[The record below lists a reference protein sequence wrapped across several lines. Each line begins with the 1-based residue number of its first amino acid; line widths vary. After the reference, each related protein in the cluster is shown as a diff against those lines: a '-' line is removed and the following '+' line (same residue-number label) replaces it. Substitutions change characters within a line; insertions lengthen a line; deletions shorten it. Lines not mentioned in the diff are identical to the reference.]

1 MQILFTELN
10 LYIKPT
16 FLLALNNLKEDIA
29 IVNALVIRSCSLL
42 DFISFQESLKLEFLY
57 ALDPVTGIED
67 VNRLLSIFG
76 RRCAQSSI
84 HQYMMLDLLPDE
96 RLHRQL
102 NRGKLPQMIDEHL
115 LLFRGCLHYLF
126 NVLSMLWRR
135 LLPEMVDCQVL
146 YELERR
152 YEESSSQVIILVLA
166 DIVDLV
172 VSTSQS
178 RHHTLLNSLVGVLH
192 SG

>member
-1 MQILFTELN
+1 MQILFTQLY

-16 FLLALNNLKEDIA
+16 FLLTLNNLKEDIA

-67 VNRLLSIFG
+67 VNRLLSILSWS
-76 RRCAQSSI
+76 CAQSSI

-166 DIVDLV
+166 DVVDLV
-172 VSTSQS
+172 VSASQS
-178 RHHTLLNSLVGVLH
+178 RHHPLLNSLVSVLH